1 VPLQRQPERCALPT
15 FAMASAGRPG
25 C

>member
-15 FAMASAGRPG
+15 FAMASAGLPG